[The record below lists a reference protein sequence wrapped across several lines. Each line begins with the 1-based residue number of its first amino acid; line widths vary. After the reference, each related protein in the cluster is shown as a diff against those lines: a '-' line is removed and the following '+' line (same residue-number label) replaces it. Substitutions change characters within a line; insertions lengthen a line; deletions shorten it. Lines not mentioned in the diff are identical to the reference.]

1 MKKIEFTLSQK
12 AYREMKAYIT
22 SSDIKILLENPYFYF
37 KGTEKKSSVY
47 QELGSAIHSLILEEE
62 NFDRD
67 FLILDKDINLR
78 TKEGRAKKEELEKEA
93 LEKNKIIL
101 SYEIYEKA
109 IEVKDAFKTSKI
121 YNELFIKNKGYKEA
135 SFFNE
140 INNQACKCRPDYF
153 LDDKN
158 VIIDLKTVNTLGGA
172 SRNLFLKSIINYKYY
187 IQASFYLQITGA
199 EKFYFLALETENPY
213 MVGMYELDSESL
225 KFGDIEI
232 ERALNILKD
241 KDKFKDNVYK
251 DYFNGN
257 YIITELSLPSYL
269 YNQG

>member
-1 MKKIEFTLSQK
+1 MKEIDFKLSQK

-135 SFFNE
+135 SFF
-140 INNQACKCRPDYF
+140 
-153 LDDKN
+153 
-158 VIIDLKTVNTLGGA
+158 
-172 SRNLFLKSIINYKYY
+172 
-187 IQASFYLQITGA
+187 
-199 EKFYFLALETENPY
+199 
-213 MVGMYELDSESL
+213 
-225 KFGDIEI
+225 
-232 ERALNILKD
+232 
-241 KDKFKDNVYK
+241 
-251 DYFNGN
+251 
-257 YIITELSLPSYL
+257 
-269 YNQG
+269 